1 MSTAS
6 DTTGPGAAAP
16 DGTTSVVTAPDA
28 TAPDAGVRSGPGPD
42 VTAPYRR
49 LVRRE
54 SRASRSASAVVV
66 LVVAALAA
74 AWLGT
79 EAVLAALGRPALL
92 ASPVDV
98 LGALTTALGEA
109 PGLVVAAGVAAAV
122 VGVVLVLLGLTA
134 GHRGRHEITDER
146 VAAVVDDTVLAA
158 SLARV
163 ARTAGRL
170 GAGQVTVWVS
180 RREARVELTPASG
193 VTVDEQGVLAAVR
206 SELESRPVQ
215 PALRVTS
222 RVADHGRLDA

>member
-6 DTTGPGAAAP
+6 DTTRADRAGP
-16 DGTTSVVTAPDA
+16 DTAGSDA
-28 TAPDAGVRSGPGPD
+28 TAPDAEGRPGPGAD

-54 SRASRSASAVVV
+54 SRASRSTSAVVV

-92 ASPVDV
+92 ASPVDM
-98 LGALTTALGEA
+98 LGTLTTALARA
-109 PGLVVAAGVAAAV
+109 PGLVVAAGVASAV

-134 GHRGRHEITDER
+134 GHRGRHEVADER

>member
-6 DTTGPGAAAP
+6 DTTRADRAGP
-16 DGTTSVVTAPDA
+16 DTAGSDA
-28 TAPDAGVRSGPGPD
+28 TAPDAEGRPGPGAD

-54 SRASRSASAVVV
+54 SRASRSTSAVVV

-98 LGALTTALGEA
+98 LGTLTTALARA
-109 PGLVVAAGVAAAV
+109 PGLVVAAGVASAV

-134 GHRGRHEITDER
+134 GHRGRHEVADER

-206 SELESRPVQ
+206 SELDSRPVQ

>member
-6 DTTGPGAAAP
+6 DTTRADRAGP
-16 DGTTSVVTAPDA
+16 DTAGSDA
-28 TAPDAGVRSGPGPD
+28 TAPDAEGRPGPGAD
-42 VTAPYRR
+42 VTAPYPR

-54 SRASRSASAVVV
+54 SRASRSTSAVVV

-98 LGALTTALGEA
+98 LGTLTTALARA
-109 PGLVVAAGVAAAV
+109 PGLVVAAGVASAV

-134 GHRGRHEITDER
+134 GHRGRHEVADER

>member
-1 MSTAS
+1 VSTAS
-6 DTTGPGAAAP
+6 DTTGADRTGP
-16 DGTTSVVTAPDA
+16 DATGSDA
-28 TAPDAGVRSGPGPD
+28 TAPDPEGRPGPGAD

-54 SRASRSASAVVV
+54 SRASRSTSAVVV

-98 LGALTTALGEA
+98 LGTLTTALGEA
-109 PGLVVAAGVAAAV
+109 PGLVVAAGVASAV

-134 GHRGRHEITDER
+134 GHRGRHEVADER